1 MAHIFNKQLKRN
13 SGGFSID
20 SAQLNFAALGSG
32 VGLLVQGLQIQY
44 QQQVTF
50 LYDLA
55 DPNGV
60 YYVAGRADGNLNLAK
75 MVGSQGI
82 VKSFYEKY
90 GDVCKI
96 STPTATTGGSTPA
109 ANTIDITFN
118 TNCASGS
125 GTSAAS
131 SGGVKI
137 SNPVIL
143 SFGLQMQV
151 DQGTIAENVAI
162 RFSDLEIM

>member
-20 SAQLNFAALGSG
+20 SAKLSFAALGTS
-32 VGLLVQGLQIQY
+32 VGLLVQGIQLQY

-60 YYVAGRADGNLNLAK
+60 YYVAGRADGNLNIAK
-75 MVGSQGI
+75 MVGSQGLL
-82 VKSFYEKY
+82 KSFYGKY
-90 GDVCKI
+90 GDVCQAAKP
-96 STPTATTGGSTPA
+96 SGTGSNATTAG
-109 ANTIDITFN
+109 NTIDLTFD
-118 TNCASGS
+118 TNCTSGS
-125 GTSAAS
+125 GATTAAQ
-131 SGGVKI
+131 GGVKI
-137 SNPVIL
+137 SNPLIV

-151 DQGTIAENVAI
+151 DQGTVAENVGM
-162 RFSDLEIM
+162 RFSDLEII